1 MDRTSHALQFLKSAG
16 WSALLNNQTDV
27 RGRPLDIS
35 QGLPR
40 KPKAHSFRFRIDG
53 PSAGMATATEQ
64 STTSAS
70 RALFLLFDE
79 AQRARLFANIA
90 AAMQG
95 VRANITD
102 RQIDLFPTGSS
113 GVRRRRL
120 RGVGP
125 AILIGSANPW
135 DQTGPPFEHRLPRGE
150 HPHRP
155 GLRIAGIGTEG

>member
-1 MDRTSHALQFLKSAG
+1 MVSIVPPRGIVEQRPFVPNQLRRDGPDFYALQFLKSAG
-16 WSALLNNQTDV
+16 WSALLNNQANV

-102 RQIDLFPTGSS
+102 RQIDLFRQVHPEFGA
-113 GVRRRRL
+113 GVCEAL
-120 RGVGP
+120 GP
-125 AILIGSANPW
+125 
-135 DQTGPPFEHRLPRGE
+135 QF
-150 HPHRP
+150 
-155 GLRIAGIGTEG
+155 